1 VYSASCF
8 YRGKGEYEAQT
19 RCDKLEATAEMDKQ
33 KRRCD
38 IQAKIKIDK
47 GKYKAQARSD
57 KLEAVLEKRNVQTR
71 CDKLEAKV
79 EMDKRDAQARCDKL
93 EAALE
98 NEKKDR
104 LVQQQI
110 DQLKWEARPAGQISQ
125 LACGSAPPP
134 ASSYILQN
142 TPAVDPPAVLLP
154 AKSLPTHTAST
165 QKYAKANCQHW
176 ECSTHRGDTEGG
188 RGR

>member
-1 VYSASCF
+1 
-8 YRGKGEYEAQT
+8 
-19 RCDKLEATAEMDKQ
+19 MDKQ

-38 IQAKIKIDK
+38 IQAKVKIDK
-47 GKYKAQARSD
+47 GKYEAQARSD
-57 KLEAVLEKRNVQTR
+57 KLEALLEKREVQTR

-93 EAALE
+93 EVALE

-110 DQLKWEARPAGQISQ
+110 DQLKWEARPAGKIPQ
-125 LACGSAPPP
+125 LAYGSAPPP

-142 TPAVDPPAVLLP
+142 TPAVNPPQC
-154 AKSLPTHTAST
+154 S
-165 QKYAKANCQHW
+165 CQLNPCPHNHFN
-176 ECSTHRGDTEGG
+176 THRLNPKVCRSQLSALGVQHTPWRCR
-188 RGR
+188 RG